1 MPVITVAQSKGGAG
15 KSTIALAL
23 ASEFAAAGG
32 SVLLLDADDQIS
44 LVRWYRDR
52 EREGRKS
59 ENITV
64 RDVSDV
70 ADPEI
75 INVIANAREEAQL
88 VIVDT
93 KGDANMKTAYCCQE
107 SDFVIIPSK
116 SSRLDL
122 ERAVETQVMLNRMA
136 PTIPYRVLITQTPMV
151 GRSRAEFEID
161 QQIKANFPTFDQQLH
176 LLDAFRAIYNFRLTM
191 LEVEDENVAKTERAR
206 EIAKGLLANILEE
219 ITDTGIQENME
230 KVA

>member
-15 KSTIALAL
+15 KSTIALTL

-44 LVRWYRDR
+44 LVKWARDR
-52 EREGRKS
+52 AKEGR
-59 ENITV
+59 ETNTIRV
-64 RDVSDV
+64 QDVSDV

-75 INVIANAREEAQL
+75 INVIADARQRAQL
-88 VIVDT
+88 VIIDT

-136 PTIPYRVLITQTPMV
+136 PTVPYKVLITQTPMV
-151 GRSRAEFEID
+151 GRSRTEFEID
-161 QQIKANFPTFDQQLH
+161 KQIRDNFPTFEQHLH
-176 LLDAFRAIYNFRLTM
+176 LLDAYRAIYNFRLTM
-191 LEVEDENVAKTERAR
+191 VEVAEENVARTERAR
-206 EIAKGLLANILEE
+206 EIAQSLLSAILTEIPQGENQTEE
-219 ITDTGIQENME
+219 E
-230 KVA
+230 AA